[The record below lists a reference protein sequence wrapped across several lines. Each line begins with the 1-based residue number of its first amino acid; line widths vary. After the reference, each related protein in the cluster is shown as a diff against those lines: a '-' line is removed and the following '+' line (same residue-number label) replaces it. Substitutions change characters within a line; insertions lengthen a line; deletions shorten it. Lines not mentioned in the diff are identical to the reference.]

1 MKNIKIAILGLGLL
15 TFGLSSC
22 GTTTGTGSAN
32 TESTTNLALLG
43 SWTLSEIDGSNIN
56 EDFPN
61 KKPSLTFEPV
71 TKKFTG
77 NSGCNNVFGSFTT
90 NNNAINFGDAAST
103 KMFCEGVNEKV
114 FTDALDKVTHFK
126 LEGTRLILLEKDKKL
141 MELVQQ
147 YE

>member
-103 KMFCEGVNEKV
+103 KMFCEGVKEELFLSSLNKANTYTIANNTLTLLDSDNKV
-114 FTDALDKVTHFK
+114 
-126 LEGTRLILLEKDKKL
+126 ILKMTKN
-141 MELVQQ
+141 
-147 YE
+147 